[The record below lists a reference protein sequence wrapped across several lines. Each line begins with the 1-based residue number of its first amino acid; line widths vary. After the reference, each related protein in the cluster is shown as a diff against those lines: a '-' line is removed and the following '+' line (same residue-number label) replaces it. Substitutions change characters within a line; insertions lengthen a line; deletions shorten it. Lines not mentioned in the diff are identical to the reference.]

1 MSEFKT
7 IGKNEERVD
16 IRSKVL
22 GSAVYAADL
31 QMPGMLHGKIVRCYE
46 HAHARVVSLDLSAAA
61 AAPGVVKVLGPKDV
75 TSKPFNKSVIG
86 LMASISVAL

>member
-1 MSEFKT
+1 MGEFRT

-16 IRSKVL
+16 IKAKVL

-46 HAHARVVSLDLSAAA
+46 HAHVS
-61 AAPGVVKVLGPKDV
+61 
-75 TSKPFNKSVIG
+75 
-86 LMASISVAL
+86 